1 LFIPTAKVLILWTSQ
16 SNDTIPYKSFQSFC
30 KVQLNSS
37 IQVYIY
43 FHKFQNANITDQS
56 PLIIILIEN

>member
-1 LFIPTAKVLILWTSQ
+1 LILWTSQ